1 MQINRSTKKTL
12 KSFFHVSSTVIEFF
26 ANSDLKTII
35 AADLN
40 HPKTKRNVI
49 APVKNTINSKVIQ
62 YDLLYPS

>member
-12 KSFFHVSSTVIEFF
+12 KSFFHVSSTVKEFF

-49 APVKNTINSKVIQ
+49 APVKNAINSKVIQ
-62 YDLLYPS
+62 YDLLYPF